1 MRWSFGIL
9 SLALAAPL
17 VAQQAEVTL
26 DEAVRRALEVQ
37 PAMIQARGDV
47 TNAGWGVMASTASF
61 LPNVSASGSSTRA
74 GGSRFNPSTNQI
86 VNAGANTTFSGSLS
100 ASLDLFTG
108 FRRLADRR
116 ASLATEDA
124 ADAGVVNQR
133 FQVTLATK
141 QVFYDALAREELL
154 RVADAQVKRAQQQ
167 LQISVEKLR
176 AGSATRS
183 DSLRSTVDY
192 GNARIALLQAQANLA
207 TAQANLGRQIGV
219 DGAIRAVPDSGL
231 PAFPDTAALRAGAM
245 AGAPAIEQAEAQ
257 AKAARAQVGVSRAS
271 FWPTFSTSLSNGYS
285 GVEAPWTSTQTFGN
299 NWSVRFSVNWTLF
312 NGLQRER
319 SVTSASISRDVAQA
333 RAADA
338 HRQVNASLT
347 QQLAA
352 LATSYAQIE
361 ISTANVAAATEDLR
375 VQQERYRVGAAT
387 ILDLLTSQT
396 SLTTA
401 EVNLVQSRF
410 NYLIARAQV
419 EAIVGRSL

>member
-100 ASLDLFTG
+100 ASLELFTG

-141 QVFYDALAREELL
+141 QVFYDALAREELV

-192 GNARIALLQAQANLA
+192 GNARIAQLQAQANLA

-231 PAFPDTAALRAGAM
+231 PAFPDTAALRTEAM
-245 AGAPAIEQAEAQ
+245 AGAPAIDQAEAQ
-257 AKAARAQVGVSRAS
+257 AKAARAQVGVSRAG
-271 FWPTFSTSLSNGYS
+271 FWPTVSTSLSNGYS